1 MTSPAPV
8 AIERLLLT
16 DFRNYARLALV
27 PAGRLVALV
36 GNNGIGKTNVLEAI
50 SLLSAGRGL
59 RRAALSEIARR
70 DGPGAWAVA
79 ATLNGPLGDVQ
90 IGTGYA
96 GTESGRRVRIDGTEA
111 KSSEALLEHV
121 RVLWLVPAMD
131 GLFTGPAGDRRR
143 FLDRLTLSIDP
154 AHGRRVTDF
163 EKALSHRNRLLDS
176 GGSAAWL
183 DAVEQQLAGLG
194 LAVAAARRETV
205 SLLQGRIN
213 AQASLGLPFPCA
225 GLSLEGEFEQAASG
239 LAASDQEILL
249 LRQLREG
256 RSRDKAAGRTLSGPH
271 RTDLAVLH
279 LAKSMPAGLASTGE
293 QKALLIG
300 LILAHADLTA
310 AMSGLTPVLLLDEVA
325 AHLDPGRRAALFS
338 RLVGLNCQ
346 VFMTGTD
353 AHLFADL
360 PEGGEVVP
368 LAER

>member
-8 AIERLLLT
+8 AIDRLLLT
-16 DFRNYARLALV
+16 DFRNYSRLALT

-50 SLLSAGRGL
+50 SFLSAGRGL
-59 RRAALSEIARR
+59 RRAALPEIARR
-70 DGPGAWAVA
+70 DGDGTWAVA

-96 GTESGRRVRIDGTEA
+96 GGDSGRRVRIDGAEA
-111 KSSEALLEHV
+111 RSSEALLEHV

-154 AHGRRVTDF
+154 AHGRRVNDL
-163 EKALSHRNRLLDS
+163 EKALSHRNRLLDT

-194 LAVAAARRETV
+194 LAVAAARRETL
-205 SLLQGRIN
+205 SLLRDRIA
-213 AQASLGLPFPCA
+213 AQAQLGLPFPVA
-225 GLSLEGEFEQAASG
+225 DLSLEGEFETAAAG
-239 LAASDQEILL
+239 LAASDQEDLL
-249 LRQLREG
+249 RRQLRDG
-256 RSRDKAAGRTLSGPH
+256 RARDRAAGRTLSGPH
-271 RTDLAVLH
+271 RTDLSVIH
-279 LAKSMPAGLASTGE
+279 QAKQMPAGLASTGE

-310 AMSGLTPVLLLDEVA
+310 AVSGLTPILLLDEVA
-325 AHLDPGRRAALFS
+325 AHLDPGRRKALFS
-338 RLVGLNCQ
+338 RLVGLDCQ

-353 AHLFADL
+353 AQLFADL
-360 PEGGEVVP
+360 PEGGEIVP
-368 LAER
+368 LGAT

>member
-16 DFRNYARLALV
+16 DFRNYARLALA
-27 PAGRLVALV
+27 PAARLVALV

-59 RRAALSEIARR
+59 RRAALPDIARR
-70 DGPGAWAVA
+70 DGPGTWAVA
-79 ATLNGPLGDVQ
+79 ATLNGPLGDIQ
-90 IGTGYA
+90 IGTGYT
-96 GTESGRRVRIDGTEA
+96 GGDSGRRVRIDGAEA

-154 AHGRRVTDF
+154 AHGRRVSDF
-163 EKALSHRNRLLDS
+163 EKALSHRNRLLDT
-176 GGSAAWL
+176 GAAPAWL

-205 SLLQGRIN
+205 SLLQNRIDV
-213 AQASLGLPFPCA
+213 QDGLGLPFPRA
-225 GLSLEGEFEQAASG
+225 ALALEGEFEQAAAG
-239 LAASDQEILL
+239 LAASDQEHLL
-249 LRQLREG
+249 LRQLRDG
-256 RSRDKAAGRTLSGPH
+256 RARDRAAGRTLSGPH
-271 RTDLAVLH
+271 RTDLAVMH
-279 LAKSMPAGLASTGE
+279 SAKTMPAGLASTGE

-310 AMSGLTPVLLLDEVA
+310 GVSGLTPILLLDEVA
-325 AHLDPGRRAALFS
+325 AHLDPGRREALFS

-353 AHLFADL
+353 TQLFDNL
-360 PEGGEVVP
+360 PQSGEIVP